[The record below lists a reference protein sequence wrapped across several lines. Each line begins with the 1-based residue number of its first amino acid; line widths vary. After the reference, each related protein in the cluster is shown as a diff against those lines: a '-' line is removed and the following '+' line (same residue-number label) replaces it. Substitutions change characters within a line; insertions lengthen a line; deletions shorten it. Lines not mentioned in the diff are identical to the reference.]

1 MKRLDKGSFFRLF
14 ACFLGFEDTNMNLA
28 FFVFQIFHLEKL
40 WFHSPWKC
48 WYGLMTVGSGD
59 THYSKF
65 SRPHDGVVVLGG
77 MGKLHHCSSVD
88 IQRVLILNQGNQLCQ
103 FH

>member
-1 MKRLDKGSFFRLF
+1 
-14 ACFLGFEDTNMNLA
+14 
-28 FFVFQIFHLEKL
+28 
-40 WFHSPWKC
+40 
-48 WYGLMTVGSGD
+48 MTVGSGN

-88 IQRVLILNQGNQLCQ
+88 IHRVLILNQGNKLCQ